1 MCGIFGIVGAERST
15 TEVTALLERM
25 AAALVRRGPDDWGTW
40 QDPAARAGLG
50 MTRLSILD
58 VAGGHQPLGNE
69 DGSIQIV
76 FNGEIYN
83 CRELQ
88 EELEAKGHRFATRTD
103 TESIVHLYEE
113 EGERCVER
121 LDGMFAFALWDS
133 RRRRLLLARDPLGKK
148 PLYYAQL
155 GTEMIFGSELKALR
169 LHPRLSDTLDL
180 ESVNTYLA
188 LGYTIAPRT
197 ILRDVRQVP
206 PGTALVFEDSTL
218 RQRRYWEPSPGRD
231 PAAPGPDPDSVSEE
245 EYVEQFQELIE
256 QAVHKRL
263 LSDVPLGAFL
273 SGGIDSSTVVA
284 AMQRLTPEQVHTF
297 CLGFDER
304 TYGEQTY
311 AATVASHLGTAHR
324 ELTMPLSNVVE
335 DLPTIL
341 WHLDEPMA
349 DTSVLPQ
356 YYLSRFTRQHV
367 TVALSGD
374 GGDEV
379 LAGYVTYL
387 ANRMRPWYRLVPGPL
402 RRGVIAPV
410 VRRLPPS
417 YHKVGFDYMARRFV
431 EGAELEPDAAHYWWR
446 VLFTDDERR
455 RILAPEARRL
465 LGDHAPFDDYLAAAP
480 KRDEFAGNDRFLYL
494 DLSTYLPN
502 DILVKVDRT
511 SMGNSLEARA
521 PFLDRRV
528 VEFLLSVPPSLKLRG
543 MTRKYLLR
551 RATQGTLPK
560 HIIARR
566 KQGFSAP
573 VAVWFR
579 DMLGATLHDT
589 VLAQPLP
596 WFDAAAVRAM
606 ADEHLAGRADHGYK
620 LWALVVLHQ
629 WHEQSRR
636 ALATIPDRP
645 ATEPKAAPVNN

>member
-1 MCGIFGIVGAERST
+1 MCGIFGIVGAERSAA
-15 TEVTALLERM
+15 EVAALLDRM
-25 AAALVRRGPDDWGTW
+25 AASLVHRGPDDWGTW
-40 QDPAARAGLG
+40 QDSEARAGLG

-133 RRRRLLLARDPLGKK
+133 RHRRLLLGRDPLGKK
-148 PLYYAQL
+148 PLYYARVDNEL
-155 GTEMIFGSELKALR
+155 VFGSELKALR
-169 LHPRLSDTLDL
+169 LHPRLSDTIDL
-180 ESVNTYLA
+180 ESLNTYLA

-197 ILRDVRQVP
+197 ILRDVRQVQ
-206 PGTALVFEDSTL
+206 PGATLIFENDAL
-218 RQRRYWEPSPGRD
+218 RHRRYWEPSPGNLT
-231 PAAPGPDPDSVSEE
+231 AASEE
-245 EYVEQFQELIE
+245 DYVEQFRALIE
-256 QAVHKRL
+256 QAVQKRL

-284 AMQRLTPEQVHTF
+284 SMQRLVPEQVHTF
-297 CLGFDER
+297 CLGFEER

-311 AATVASHLGTAHR
+311 ASTVASHLGTAHR
-324 ELTMPLSNVVE
+324 ELTMPLNDVVE
-335 DLPTIL
+335 DLPSIL

-356 YYLSRFTRQHV
+356 YYLSKFTRQHV

-387 ANRMRPWYRLVPGPL
+387 ADRIRPWYRMVPGPV
-402 RRGVIAPV
+402 RRRAIASV

-417 YHKVGFDYMARRFV
+417 YEKVGFDYMARRFI
-431 EGAELEPDAAHYWWR
+431 EGSELEPDAAHYWWR
-446 VLFTDDERR
+446 VLFADDERR
-455 RILAPEARRL
+455 QILTPEAGRS
-465 LGDHAPFDDYLAAAP
+465 LGDHAPLDDYLAAAP

-528 VEFLLSVPPSLKLRG
+528 VEFLLSVPPSLKLHG
-543 MTRKYLLR
+543 LTRKYLLR
-551 RATQGTLPK
+551 RATQGALPK

-579 DMLGATLHDT
+579 NALRATLHDA
-589 VLAQPLP
+589 VLAQPLA
-596 WFDAAAVRAM
+596 WFDAEAVRAM
-606 ADEHLAGRADHGYK
+606 ADEHLTGRADHGYK
-620 LWALVVLHQ
+620 LWSLVVLHL

-636 ALATIPDRP
+636 ALPAIPDRP
-645 ATEPKAAPVNN
+645 AIEPKVAAAND